1 MARARILVPVSL
13 VLATSIAL
21 GCGPS
26 QEAQAPAPAPVA
38 APTAPPGVAAT
49 PDESFRKEPPKGEA
63 DAPFVAPHIQE
74 AKLENGV
81 RVLVV
86 ERHDLPIVSFQIVA
100 DRGADQGTPGL
111 GAFTG
116 AMLLQG
122 TKKMTALQISDAL
135 GALGA
140 QYGAWGGLDS
150 LGVHG
155 KVLASSF
162 PEALDLLGDAM
173 RGATFEPAEIERER
187 QKRLTELARQKD
199 SPSAILSNAVAE
211 LLYPAKHPYHV
222 PLLGTED
229 ALKKIGRKDL
239 VAFHAKHVAPSS
251 ITVAIAGDIRK
262 DDAVKEVEKVFG
274 DWKGSAASPALP
286 AAVTDADVSGDA
298 AVVVIDRPG
307 ATQSHVAATLVGVPR
322 ATADYVPI
330 LVMNTILG
338 GQFSSRLNLN
348 LREKH
353 AYTYGARSHFDMR
366 HGAGPFSAGGAIV
379 REKTAPA
386 VKEILAELARIRDA
400 QVDDEELEAAKSN
413 LIRRL
418 PGSFE
423 TVSDVAGSVSG
434 LAVFGLPL
442 DEYAKRPDA
451 YRAVTKEDVQ
461 RVAKAYLRGEKV
473 RIVIVGDAAV
483 IQKDLEALGLGKVEV
498 RKAPEPKKA
507 PAKKS

>member
-1 MARARILVPVSL
+1 MLRARPFLPLSL
-13 VLATSIAL
+13 VLAASIGF
-21 GCGPS
+21 GCEPP
-26 QEAQAPAPAPVA
+26 QEAQAPSPAPVA
-38 APTAPPGVAAT
+38 APPAKTEAPAVAE
-49 PDESFRKEPPKGEA
+49 DDFRKQAPKGDA
-63 DAPFVAPHIQE
+63 DAPFVAPKIQE
-74 AKLENGV
+74 AKLPNGM
-81 RVLVV
+81 RVLLV
-86 ERHDLPIVSFQIVA
+86 ERHELPIVAFQIVT
-100 DRGADQGTPGL
+100 DRGADQGAPGV

-122 TKKMTALQISDAL
+122 TKKQSALQISDAL

-150 LGVHG
+150 VGVWG

-187 QKRLTELARQKD
+187 KKRLTELARQKD
-199 SPSAILSNAVAE
+199 SPHTILSNTIAE
-211 LLYPAKHPYHV
+211 LLYPAKNPYHA

-251 ITVAIAGDIRK
+251 ITVAIAGDIRMA
-262 DDAVKEVEKVFG
+262 DALKEVEKVFG
-274 DWKGSAASPALP
+274 DWSGDATKTVPATAEDAAP
-286 AAVTDADVSGDA
+286 DA
-298 AVVVIDRPG
+298 AVVLVDRPG

-322 ATADYVPI
+322 STADFAAI
-330 LVMNTILG
+330 QVMNTILG

-379 REKTAPA
+379 REATAPA
-386 VKEILAELARIRDA
+386 VKEIVAELARIRDA
-400 QVDDEELEAAKSN
+400 QVDDEELEVAKSN

-423 TVSDVAGSVSG
+423 TVSDVAGSVGG
-434 LAVFGLPL
+434 LAVYGLPL
-442 DEYAKRPDA
+442 DEYAKRADA

-461 RVAKAYLRGEKV
+461 RVAKAYLRGDKM
-473 RIVIVGDAAV
+473 RIVVVGDAAV
-483 IQKDLEALGLGKVEV
+483 VQKDLEALGLGKVEV
-498 RKAPEPKKA
+498 RKAPEPKKPA
-507 PAKKS
+507 AKKKS